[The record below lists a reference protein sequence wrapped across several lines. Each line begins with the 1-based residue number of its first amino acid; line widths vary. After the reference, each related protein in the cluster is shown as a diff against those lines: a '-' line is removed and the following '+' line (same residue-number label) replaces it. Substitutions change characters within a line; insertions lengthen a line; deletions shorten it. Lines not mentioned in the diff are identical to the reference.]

1 MASDSNYTGATSLCE
16 PLTVTPKQLAIT
28 TDIHDVDHKV
38 VTSVG
43 SEAIVHDTAN
53 VTGGVSGFALPAVS
67 FEWFTNG
74 SCTDGSAVANDGK
87 EGDLLGKTVASDA
100 LAGGS
105 YAYQATVAS
114 DSNYTGATSLCEPLT
129 VTPKQ
134 LAITTDI
141 HDVDHK
147 VVTSVGL
154 GAIVHDTANVTGGV
168 SGFALPAVSFE
179 WFTNGSCTDGSA
191 VANDGKEGDL

>member
-1 MASDSNYTGATSLCE
+1 MTPPCDRWSERFRTSSGELRVVHQWQLHRWLSRSKRRQGRR
-16 PLTVTPKQLAIT
+16 PVKQL
-28 TDIHDVDHKV
+28 
-38 VTSVG
+38 
-43 SEAIVHDTAN
+43 
-53 VTGGVSGFALPAVS
+53 PAMP
-67 FEWFTNG
+67 WR
-74 SCTDGSAVANDGK
+74 
-87 EGDLLGKTVASDA
+87 EG
-100 LAGGS
+100 

-191 VANDGKEGDL
+191 VANDGKEGDLFKQLPAMPWREAAMLTRRLWPVTATTLVPRACASR